1 MIIDLRIQKLP
12 TDKTNC
18 WQTVVEQRGTSYE
31 EAGKSL
37 EGSIKKFVKQPNMRA
52 MRYTLTITKED

>member
-1 MIIDLRIQKLP
+1 MLIDLRIQKLP

-18 WQTVVEQRGTSYE
+18 WQTVIEQRGTSWA

-37 EGSIKKFVKQPNMRA
+37 ESSVEKFVNQSNMRG